1 MLYSGAM
8 LGGGG
13 GPVRHGTMR
22 ERNLAVLLGEVAGH
36 QPVTRARLAE
46 ITGLTKTTVSTL
58 VAVLAEAGLVR
69 EGGLV
74 HEGERGR
81 PGVAVSIE
89 GDGAA
94 GLGLEVN
101 VDYLSAC
108 VLDLGRRVRYR
119 HVVTADN
126 RGRSPEQVITALAGL
141 AQQAIAAASAQGLTV
156 AGSVV
161 ALPGVLD
168 RSHGRLLQAPNLG
181 WADAPV
187 AGLLHERLPAL
198 RLPAE
203 HDNEANLAALGELWF
218 GAGSAL
224 GDFVH
229 VSGEIGIGAGI
240 VVAGQIFRG
249 AHGFAGELGHIVVE
263 PSGPPCACGSRGCLE
278 QFAGQEAILRAAGLT
293 GMTAGSAAGPDGSIA
308 VLVGLLEAGD
318 PAAVAA
324 VRRAGRALGGA
335 LTTAVKLLDPDTVV
349 LGGIFSPLAR
359 WACPAV
365 EEALALGS
373 GVLRGTVPQVVVSP
387 LAGGAAVLG
396 AAGLVIER
404 VIADPGRLLRAVAS

>member
-1 MLYSGAM
+1 
-8 LGGGG
+8 
-13 GPVRHGTMR
+13 MR
-22 ERNLAVLLGEVAGH
+22 ERNLAVLLGEVATR

-46 ITGLTKTTVSTL
+46 ITGFTKTTVSTL

-81 PGVAVSIE
+81 PGVSVSVA

-119 HVVTADN
+119 HLVAADN
-126 RGRSPEQVITALAGL
+126 RGRSPEDVISALSRLAGE
-141 AQQAIAAASAQGLTV
+141 AVTSASDQGLTV

-168 RSHGRLLQAPNLG
+168 RSNGRLLQAPNLG
-181 WADAPV
+181 WADAHV
-187 AGLLHERLPAL
+187 ASLLQAGLPDL
-198 RLPAE
+198 RLPTD

-218 GAGSAL
+218 GAGPSL

-240 VVAGQIFRG
+240 VVAGRVFRG
-249 AHGFAGELGHIVVE
+249 AHGFAGELGHVMVE

-278 QFAGQEAILRAAGLT
+278 QVAGQEAILRGAGLT
-293 GMTAGSAAGPDGSIA
+293 GVTAGSAAGPDGSIA
-308 VLVGLLEAGD
+308 ALVGLLESGD
-318 PAAVAA
+318 PSAVAA
-324 VRRAGRALGGA
+324 VERAGRALGGA

-349 LGGIFSPLAR
+349 LGGIFSPLAQ
-359 WACPAV
+359 WARPAV

-373 GVLRGTVPQVVVSP
+373 GVLRGTVPPVVVSP

-404 VIADPGRLLRAVAS
+404 VIADPGRLLRNLTL